1 MLCSGLLPIAYWL
14 SLPVSSQQS
23 PLKQLSIKVL
33 QLGPH
38 AAGVESVFSDMGATK
53 TKSRPRMN
61 INTLKMCTQVRMH
74 LKSNST
80 NLRSST
86 SSTKSNTQKD
96 TTEDNDVIVSNFDST
111 DDLEYFEEGVFA
123 DMDPIDPSLYIDETG
138 FITTLFDFRVFE
150 KAVSTKPSNPPIVI
164 TIPDDLILGAT
175 WSADDLFK

>member
-1 MLCSGLLPIAYWL
+1 MLCSASLPIAYWL
-14 SLPVSSQQS
+14 ALPVPSQQS
-23 PLKQLSIKVL
+23 PLKRLAIQVL
-33 QLGPH
+33 QIGPH

-61 INTLKMCTQVRMH
+61 TNTLKMCTQVRMH
-74 LKSNST
+74 LTSEAT
-80 NLRSST
+80 NLRPST
-86 SSTKSNTQKD
+86 SSKKSRTQKESNED
-96 TTEDNDVIVSNFDST
+96 TDLTVSNFDST

-150 KAVSTKPSNPPIVI
+150 KSVSTEPSTPPVVI
-164 TIPDDLILGAT
+164 SIPDNLGAT